1 MEFLSKYKY
10 NGTALDTSCGV
21 FVDTA
26 NGGGWSTNG
35 HSWSARNYYDS
46 DGRNAEYS
54 NSFSFQVPIEGLTMP
69 YGIEVGSSISDA
81 FERICIKAEA
91 EEVITSKEAK
101 QELLIYKSDSE
112 LLELKPTLKNNEIST
127 YTIAFAKKQIVKDSN
142 GDNITVTKTFDID
155 FKHKDG
161 TWTLETVSVKVN
173 ENYKVK

>member
-1 MEFLSKYKY
+1 
-10 NGTALDTSCGV
+10 
-21 FVDTA
+21 
-26 NGGGWSTNG
+26 
-35 HSWSARNYYDS
+35 
-46 DGRNAEYS
+46 
-54 NSFSFQVPIEGLTMP
+54 MP

-112 LLELKPTLKNNEIST
+112 LLALKPTLKDNEIST
-127 YTIAFAKKQIVKDSN
+127 YTIAYAKKQIVKDSN
-142 GDNITVTKTFDID
+142 GDNITVTKTFDMD